1 MNQPIAHCCNFTS
14 AEEPAIPKRSSFASG
29 AFKLLGLYLNSCLH
43 LRPNVPVLALDKVNL
58 RWGIQN
64 HWKESGWRKEGDRGS
79 KVIQELYRGMD
90 VSTDSAKGHSDY
102 ELKQERAAITVAR
115 EGKGFT
121 LRNLSECGKK
131 ASRTKWTTHN
141 F

>member
-1 MNQPIAHCCNFTS
+1 M
-14 AEEPAIPKRSSFASG
+14 
-29 AFKLLGLYLNSCLH
+29 
-43 LRPNVPVLALDKVNL
+43 PVLALDKGHL

-121 LRNLSECGKK
+121 LRNLSKCGKK

>member
-1 MNQPIAHCCNFTS
+1 M
-14 AEEPAIPKRSSFASG
+14 
-29 AFKLLGLYLNSCLH
+29 
-43 LRPNVPVLALDKVNL
+43 PVLALDKVNL

-121 LRNLSECGKK
+121 LRNLSKCGKK
-131 ASRTKWTTHN
+131 ACAQNERHTIFDEVRRFGFFEANPQS
-141 F
+141 